1 MQITMRFFGQI
12 RQFAGTDA
20 ATIDADPD
28 ACVNDVVTTFLAPAD
43 ARLRTLLVDE
53 EGELRRNILAI
64 IRDEVIDP
72 SESGRLSENDEIA
85 FHSALAGG

>member
-12 RQFAGTDA
+12 RQFAGA
-20 ATIDADPD
+20 ATATVDTEPG
-28 ACVNDVVTTFLAPAD
+28 ACVNDVVTTFLAQAD

-53 EGELRRNILAI
+53 KGELRRNILPI
-64 IRDEVIDP
+64 IRDEVMDP
-72 SESGRLSENDEIA
+72 SESGRLSENDEVA